1 MKRTRILVALLLS
14 LLFVFFAVAS
24 GEDAESSTADQGSDS
39 AQTTKA
45 DDTAIGDYSVE
56 ILESRLAKDFE
67 GKDVV
72 IIKYNYTNVADDNPT
87 AFYIAFDSAAF
98 QNGVGL
104 NESYVLDDSANY
116 NEDNQ
121 TKEIKKGAS
130 IEVEVAY
137 ELNDT
142 TTDVEVEVQELFSFE
157 ERTIKKTFKIAE

>member
-1 MKRTRILVALLLS
+1 MKKTRILMALLLS

-24 GEDAESSTADQGSDS
+24 GEDTESTADQGADT
-39 AQTTKA
+39 AQTNQA
-45 DDTAIGDYSVE
+45 DDTEIGDYSVE

-67 GKDVV
+67 GKDIV
-72 IIKYNYTNVADDNPT
+72 IIKYKFTNVANDEAT
-87 AFYIAFDSAAF
+87 SFLVAFDDGAY
-98 QNGVGL
+98 QDGVGL
-104 NESYVLDDSANY
+104 NECIFVDDGANFSS
-116 NEDNQ
+116 DNQ

>member
-1 MKRTRILVALLLS
+1 MKQTRILLALLLS

-24 GEDAESSTADQGSDS
+24 GEDTESTANQGADT
-39 AQTTKA
+39 AQTTKS

-72 IIKYNYTNVADDNPT
+72 IIKYKFTNVANEEP
-87 AFYIAFDSAAF
+87 ASFMFAFDDAAF
-98 QNGVGL
+98 QDGVGL
-104 NESYVLDDSANY
+104 NKAFVLEDSANY
-116 NEDNQ
+116 SEDNQ
-121 TKEIKKGAS
+121 SKEIKKGAS

-142 TTDVEVEVQELFSFE
+142 ATDVEIEVKELFSFE